1 MSKKHARLSPSS
13 ADRWTSCTASA
24 AAQDG
29 YVNENSDASRDGTT
43 CHQIQEELLL
53 NPELDP
59 YSYVGRT
66 LVFWNHAESESR
78 GETWSDH
85 LFGADAD
92 AQERHWSQVD
102 VEAEVT
108 VTLAMVDA
116 VMIAV
121 TFIREQH
128 ALMGGKMLV
137 ERRVPIGQFTGEEDA
152 EGTCDVLF
160 IGDTWIHGLDSKF
173 GRKRVD
179 ASRVVQRGGV
189 DFITGERV
197 PEVRRCN
204 LQIASYNLGAVHKYD
219 LFGEVDTITMTIV
232 QPFIG
237 HTDSYT
243 CSIAELREVEAF
255 MRTKAEE
262 TRTNPVFVPSTSNC
276 HFCLHNTDC
285 KARAELALSTVF
297 DGYGTERIGVIN
309 TPNELTLGSQYALVS
324 FVEAW
329 AKDIEKATRKAL
341 DNGQP
346 VVRNDGVAYKLV
358 PGKAGAREWRNEEE
372 AARNMI
378 QARLPKE
385 QMYIYKLI
393 SPTMAEALSKSPRV
407 PKGAPK
413 KPAALPPTA
422 WKALQDLIIQ
432 GDTQPKIA
440 LDTDPRPALNKAD
453 GFGDVLTPDEELA
466 ALFGE

>member
-29 YVNENSDASRDGTT
+29 YVNENSDASRQGTT

-53 NPELDP
+53 NPERDP
-59 YSYVGRT
+59 FSYVGRN
-66 LVFWNHAESESR
+66 LVFWTHKPSDRR
-78 GETWSDH
+78 GEDW
-85 LFGADAD
+85 ADSMGEEHFA
-92 AQERHWSQVD
+92 RTD
-102 VEAEVT
+102 VEAEVE
-108 VTLAMVDA
+108 VTLEMVDA

-121 TFIREQH
+121 AFVREQH
-128 ALMGGKMLV
+128 ALLGGELLV
-137 ERRVPIGQFTGEEDA
+137 ERRVSIGQFTGEEGA
-152 EGTCDVLF
+152 GGTSD
-160 IGDTWIHGLDSKF
+160 IIIKGDTWVWVGDSKF

-179 ASRVVQRGGV
+179 ASKVVQRGGV
-189 DFITGERV
+189 DFITGEV
-197 PEVRRCN
+197 IPEKRGPN
-204 LQIASYNLGAVHKYD
+204 LQMGSYGIGTIHDYD
-219 LFGEVDTITMTIV
+219 VFGEVDTITLTII

-262 TRTNPVFVPSTSNC
+262 TRTNPVFVPSASNC
-276 HFCLHNTDC
+276 HFCLHKFDC
-285 KARAELALSTVF
+285 KARAELALTTVF

-309 TPNELTLGSQYALVS
+309 APNELTLGSQYALVP

-329 AKDIEKATRKAL
+329 AKDIAEAARKAL

-346 VVRNDGVAYKLV
+346 VVRNDGVPYKLV
-358 PGKAGAREWRNEEE
+358 PGKAGTRAWRDEEE

-385 QMYIYKLI
+385 QMYIFKLI
-393 SPTMAEALSKSPRV
+393 SPAGAEALTKSPRV

-432 GDTQPKIA
+432 GDTQPKIV
-440 LDTDPRPALNKAD
+440 LDTDPRPALNKAE
-453 GFGDVLTPDEELA
+453 GFGDVPTPDEELA